1 MQVIIDNLLTNYS
14 LAGKSGKYILLIHGW
29 GSNQQAF
36 DGISKVLSASYRIVS
51 VDLPGMGGSQTPND
65 PWSLD
70 DYCDFIVDFL
80 DKINIKNIYSIIGH
94 SNGGSIAIKLASTN
108 RIKVKK
114 LILLGS
120 AGIRDQEK
128 PKKRAIQ
135 LAAKVGKSALRIAP
149 KILNRKLKNKLY
161 KSIGSQA
168 LDNPLLEETF
178 KKIVGE
184 DVQESAQKITIPT
197 LIIYGKNDQ
206 DTPSEYGK
214 LFQAKIKES
223 KLYIIDDAGHYVFID
238 KPKEVLNLINVFLKN
253 KENH

>member
-1 MQVIIDNLLTNYS
+1 L
-14 LAGKSGKYILLIHGW
+14 
-29 GSNQQAF
+29 
-36 DGISKVLSASYRIVS
+36 
-51 VDLPGMGGSQTPND
+51 
-65 PWSLD
+65 
-70 DYCDFIVDFL
+70 
-80 DKINIKNIYSIIGH
+80 
-94 SNGGSIAIKLASTN
+94 
-108 RIKVKK
+108 
-114 LILLGS
+114 
-120 AGIRDQEK
+120 
-128 PKKRAIQ
+128 

-149 KILNRKLKNKLY
+149 KRLNRKLRNKLY

-206 DTPSEYGK
+206 DTPSEYGR
-214 LFQAKIKES
+214 LLQAKIKES

-238 KPKEVLNLINVFLKN
+238 KPKEVLNLINVFLNN